1 MRTYRTRRNS
11 YFFILFNR
19 HLTSQ
24 LFIRCTGLIL
34 LLDIL
39 RIFLNSYFYNE
50 DEIDFIVSVFSNS
63 DKNHQKM
70 NICWIFNEKSLY
82 QVLISFGS
90 IIRTNPGKQFIFYLI
105 IPPKTKLDTKHF
117 KALLRY
123 NSKIIVRHYKKRH
136 AYLPQFSNLECKW
149 PGIIIVKLWLFEIL
163 PEVDKVLYLDTD
175 VVNVSPISKLW
186 KINLKGKTLAG
197 VPRYA
202 VGYRWIN
209 SGVIM
214 YNLKNLRRRD
224 ESLWECADQSTCVID
239 DQWHTTC
246 NPPEWVIDL
255 PYRYNVDFDGMKM
268 EDRSRIQI
276 REESHAIFFH
286 LKDFGQEFYSV
297 RNKYEIPEMYVASNN
312 KEIINVLQKL
322 YSMKKDIDFQLMKA
336 SFRR

>member
-1 MRTYRTRRNS
+1 
-11 YFFILFNR
+11 
-19 HLTSQ
+19 
-24 LFIRCTGLIL
+24 
-34 LLDIL
+34 
-39 RIFLNSYFYNE
+39 
-50 DEIDFIVSVFSNS
+50 
-63 DKNHQKM
+63 
-70 NICWIFNEKSLY
+70 
-82 QVLISFGS
+82 
-90 IIRTNPGKQFIFYLI
+90 
-105 IPPKTKLDTKHF
+105 
-117 KALLRY
+117 
-123 NSKIIVRHYKKRH
+123 
-136 AYLPQFSNLECKW
+136 
-149 PGIIIVKLWLFEIL
+149 
-163 PEVDKVLYLDTD
+163 
-175 VVNVSPISKLW
+175 
-186 KINLKGKTLAG
+186 
-197 VPRYA
+197 
-202 VGYRWIN
+202 
-209 SGVIM
+209 M

-322 YSMKKDIDFQLMKA
+322 YSMKKDIDFKLMKA